1 MMNVSAGDSWVLLK
15 DYLKCSRSEKIYR
28 LSIEIR
34 LTRKGFDV
42 TDFLEVGTIF
52 HGRRGEKN

>member
-1 MMNVSAGDSWVLLK
+1 MSAGDSWVLLK
-15 DYLKCSRSEKIYR
+15 DYLKCSRNEKIYR